1 MYLKL
6 RKSYANYVF
15 DNTPRDDADNDL
27 WHDTIDG
34 T

>member
-15 DNTPRDDADNDL
+15 DNAPGDDADNDL
-27 WHDTIDG
+27 LTRHN
-34 T
+34 